1 MNLTD
6 VTTGTLYLR
15 NLGVNGRPTLVL
27 DTIREHPD
35 AEHFD
40 RTSAPD
46 LLITQGDAAGLQA
59 AIEQYGL
66 AMTVEEAFEFEANAD
81 GFTVTIGHAAELAL
95 PLGDTDALAA
105 HAAWQLVNRAYTSRG
120 RRSTLDGLTAAPRS
134 FDDDGEGLLVTAAR
148 DTDDINVRVNVTI
161 DDDSVRDLHAYLGAY
176 LATLPGGP
184 AALPTLDELE
194 TR

>member
-1 MNLTD
+1 MQLAD
-6 VTTGTLYLR
+6 VAAGALYLR
-15 NLGVNGRPTLVL
+15 RLGLNGRPTLVL
-27 DTIREHPD
+27 DTKRDHPD

-40 RTSAPD
+40 RNSASD
-46 LLITQGDAAGLQA
+46 LLITQSGAADLQA

-66 AMTVEEAFEFEANAD
+66 AMTVEQAYEFEANSD
-81 GFTVTIGHAAELAL
+81 DFIVTVGRAAELAL
-95 PLGDTDALAA
+95 PLGDTDTLAA
-105 HAAWQLVNRAYTSRG
+105 HAVWQLVNGAYTSRG
-120 RRSTLDGLTAAPRS
+120 RRNSRDGLTAAPRS
-134 FDDDGEGLLVTAAR
+134 FDDDGEGLLVTATR